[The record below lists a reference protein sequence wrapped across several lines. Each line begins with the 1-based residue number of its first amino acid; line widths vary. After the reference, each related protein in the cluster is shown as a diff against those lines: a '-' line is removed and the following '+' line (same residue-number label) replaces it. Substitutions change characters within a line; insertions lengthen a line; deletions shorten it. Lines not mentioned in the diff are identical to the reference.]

1 VLAVGPGK
9 TLRALVHRNL
19 GVVPEGRTDVLH
31 HWREVEMID
40 SMRAIEAAA
49 RA

>member
-1 VLAVGPGK
+1 LEPTRLLAIGPGK

-19 GVVPEGRTDVLH
+19 GVG
-31 HWREVEMID
+31 REVEMID
-40 SMRAIEAAA
+40 SMRAIERA